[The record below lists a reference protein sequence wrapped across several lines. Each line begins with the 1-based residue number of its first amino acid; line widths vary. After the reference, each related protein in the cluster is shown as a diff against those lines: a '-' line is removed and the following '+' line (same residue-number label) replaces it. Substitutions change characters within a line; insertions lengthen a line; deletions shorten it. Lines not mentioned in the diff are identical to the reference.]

1 MNEPDRRVTIS
12 VVQDAQSPGN
22 MRGLTAMLKAM
33 RDEAIELKNTAVY
46 LAFNFGWIPYV
57 YVVRPL
63 FRRIHGHQGR

>member
-1 MNEPDRRVTIS
+1 
-12 VVQDAQSPGN
+12 